1 MITAIFRPS
10 VKECLEV
17 ADPSIAVAIAIV
29 DPAIHGIVA
38 RPHLRHKN
46 IIWIVLLFLKYSSFA
61 CFVKAKSKRAPPKDL
76 TKTPSLE
83 KRWPWCSKIFT

>member
-1 MITAIFRPS
+1 MITAIIRPS

-46 IIWIVLLFLKYSSFA
+46 IIWILFCYFLNILHLHVLLRQR
-61 CFVKAKSKRAPPKDL
+61 AKEHLPR
-76 TKTPSLE
+76 T
-83 KRWPWCSKIFT
+83 